1 VNEYL
6 KISLLQIDLFHKDK
20 KKNLSNIDNLVCDM
34 ENTDIILLPEMF
46 NTSFCPFD
54 ISLAEDTNGETVAWM
69 KSLSKKKSCAVAG
82 TLMIREKNKI
92 YNRLIWISKDG
103 SLHSYDKRHLFS
115 LIKEQKT
122 ISKGDKRNI
131 IIEEG

>member
-6 KISLLQIDLFHKDK
+6 KISLLQIDLYHKDK
-20 KKNLSNIDNLVCDM
+20 KKNLSKIDNLVCDI

-69 KSLSKKKSCAVAG
+69 KSLSKKK
-82 TLMIREKNKI
+82 
-92 YNRLIWISKDG
+92 
-103 SLHSYDKRHLFS
+103 
-115 LIKEQKT
+115 
-122 ISKGDKRNI
+122 
-131 IIEEG
+131 